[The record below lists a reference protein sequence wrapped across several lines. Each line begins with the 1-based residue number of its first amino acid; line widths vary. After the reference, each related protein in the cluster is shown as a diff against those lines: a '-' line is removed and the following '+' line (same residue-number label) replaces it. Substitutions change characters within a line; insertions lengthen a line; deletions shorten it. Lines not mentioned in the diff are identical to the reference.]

1 MMMRLTL
8 FVFAALMGLSQAMA
22 QGTDITFGGITTDTS
37 RPVEVVSDSLT
48 VDQTTQ
54 RGVFSG
60 NVVVTQGPMTLTAGE
75 IEVEY
80 TEAGDGIERFL
91 ARGGVTL
98 TSGPDAVKSVEA
110 VYTIDSGDV
119 VMTGDVLMTQGKAAI
134 SGQKLVMNLTTGRG
148 RMEGR
153 VTTTFVP
160 EKN

>member
-37 RPVEVVSDSLT
+37 QPVEVVSDSLT

-80 TEAGDGIERFL
+80 TEAGDGIERLL

-110 VYTIDSGDV
+110 VYTIESGDV
-119 VMTGDVLMTQGKAAI
+119 VMTGGVLMTQGKAAI